1 MIRSSDK
8 IIDLV
13 NAGNIAIGKIMY
25 GARLVWELALGCFT
39 KGYWLNNKRWT
50 NDRGWKN
57 E

>member
-50 NDRGWKN
+50 NDRDWKN

>member
-1 MIRSSDK
+1 MIIRSDK
-8 IIDLV
+8 FVDLV
-13 NAGNIAIGKIMY
+13 NAGKISINKIMS
-25 GARLVWELALGCFT
+25 GVHKAWEAALGCFT